1 MSKTFINKFIFV
13 FLVSMMVSPIQ
24 VQSCK
29 YLMRGTMS
37 LSSDW
42 SLQSFF
48 SLGTSK
54 VQFHSNLLILSW
66 GHKGWKDLIFW
77 ALIVVSDWLFQQTF
91 PSLSNDYLTDHI
103 EGLNCKLFQEI
114 AKMYLQNMF
123 VVDDSILDFSHLN
136 SLSYHSEFE
145 NTMTCS
151 GMDSETGCSKKVRL
165 QIGTVCCFW
174 NSIGCIQV
182 PSWLFETRNL
192 LNFEQLDWLK
202 TGTKESP
209 HKTKFRR
216 HTFLISWND
225 FKNQPHL
232 QAFWGK

>member
-123 VVDDSILDFSHLN
+123 VVDDSILDFSHYELTLIPFWVWEYN
-136 SLSYHSEFE
+136 DMFRHGFRDR
-145 NTMTCS
+145 MQQK
-151 GMDSETGCSKKVRL
+151 SETSNWYFAASEILLAAFRCRAGFLRQEIYWILRSWIDWKLGQRN
-165 QIGTVCCFW
+165 QHIR
-174 NSIGCIQV
+174 
-182 PSWLFETRNL
+182 PSLEDTL
-192 LNFEQLDWLK
+192 
-202 TGTKESP
+202 S
-209 HKTKFRR
+209 
-216 HTFLISWND
+216 
-225 FKNQPHL
+225 
-232 QAFWGK
+232 

>member
-123 VVDDSILDFSHLN
+123 VVDDSILDFSHYELTLIPFWVWEYN
-136 SLSYHSEFE
+136 DMFRHGFRDR
-145 NTMTCS
+145 MQQK
-151 GMDSETGCSKKVRL
+151 SETSNWYSLLLLK
-165 QIGTVCCFW
+165 FY
-174 NSIGCIQV
+174 
-182 PSWLFETRNL
+182 WLHSGAEL
-192 LNFEQLDWLK
+192 
-202 TGTKESP
+202 
-209 HKTKFRR
+209 
-216 HTFLISWND
+216 
-225 FKNQPHL
+225 
-232 QAFWGK
+232 AFWDKKFIGFWAAGLTENWDKGITT